1 MRMKPPRIRM
11 RVHVCVCTR
20 RQELKKGKTKKEEG
34 SFSTREERHRLCDN
48 VSKERCTMVFFFSPP
63 PSLLSPHSL
72 SRVSVFFFFFSVRS
86 AMGFCFFFF
95 FSWLSHTLLFSLV
108 QCSFSVDLHAHIY
121 KYIYVDKWMHFRQ
134 LYALAIRRRKKREEE
149 EKKKNKKN
157 GES

>member
-1 MRMKPPRIRM
+1 MIFFFSFPPAFPFLLSWFFFAALFFFFAHPYLKKKKRKQMRMKPPRIRM

-72 SRVSVFFFFFSVRS
+72 SRVSVFFFFLCPISY
-86 AMGFCFFFF
+86 GFLFFFF
-95 FSWLSHTLLFSLV
+95 FLTLAYSFILSCPVFLFRR
-108 QCSFSVDLHAHIY
+108 FART
-121 KYIYVDKWMHFRQ
+121 YI
-134 LYALAIRRRKKREEE
+134 
-149 EKKKNKKN
+149 
-157 GES
+157 